1 MRAEVRLAVR
11 DPALAEAMSAVR
23 ARYETNGAARGVAR
37 LEALSPEES
46 RALDRL
52 WPASARRR
60 PRAGRPFELDL
71 ARWDAHLRTELGI
84 DLREALELAGGGLDP
99 RPQRRSRL
107 KRRKDAFWSE
117 VRRHPL
123 CLREASVLTW
133 IDRLRATGRPLGA
146 QPWES
151 DAERHLD
158 GALTVGRELPR
169 HPPVERSA
177 LAAELLNGDA
187 HALDDDRPVARLLI
201 GQLAVRAGLTA
212 TPRAAAEVRVLW
224 QRFGVL
230 CDSASATALAL
241 NLAPV
246 PSTPLAQAI
255 GLMHGQ
261 HVALTLGQLQ
271 RTALRFAGCAEA
283 FLCENPTVLL
293 RIESELGARSP
304 ALVCTGGWPNGAVCT
319 LLDQLR
325 CSSVVLRHHGD
336 FDWAGLE
343 IFAWLRRHY
352 GVTPWRFDRPSY
364 EAAVQSRSDRLATLE
379 VERAKFSDDD
389 ALAASL
395 GERRRAVPE
404 ELVLSDLVGDLKSRS
419 AHGYRA
425 QEPVAAR
432 PMMSVA
438 HGRMRS

>member
-1 MRAEVRLAVR
+1 M
-11 DPALAEAMSAVR
+11 
-23 ARYETNGAARGVAR
+23 
-37 LEALSPEES
+37 
-46 RALDRL
+46 
-52 WPASARRR
+52 
-60 PRAGRPFELDL
+60 
-71 ARWDAHLRTELGI
+71 
-84 DLREALELAGGGLDP
+84 
-99 RPQRRSRL
+99 
-107 KRRKDAFWSE
+107 
-117 VRRHPL
+117 
-123 CLREASVLTW
+123 LTW
-133 IDRLRATGRPLGA
+133 IDRLRDTGRPLGA

-158 GALTVGRELPR
+158 GALTVGYELPR

-187 HALDDDRPVARLLI
+187 HALDDDRPVARLLM

-230 CDSASATALAL
+230 CDSASATVLAL

-389 ALAASL
+389 ALGRRARRTAVRRARGAGAVRSRWGSQVEISTRKPGRRAGRDKTDDVRRQRQDAL
-395 GERRRAVPE
+395 VIALHAVWSRDSRLCLWGEDRRCPPAPRRRAAEAVE
-404 ELVLSDLVGDLKSRS
+404 
-419 AHGYRA
+419 AAAA
-425 QEPVAAR
+425 QASVRMRGAR
-432 PMMSVA
+432 PGWRA
-438 HGRMRS
+438 RAPLALPLAAMR

>member
-1 MRAEVRLAVR
+1 MRPEVRVAVR
-11 DPALAEAMSAVR
+11 DPTLAEVMSKVR
-23 ARYETNGAARGVAR
+23 ARYEANGAARGVAR
-37 LEALSPEES
+37 LEILRADES

-60 PRAGRPFELDL
+60 PRAGRAFDLDL
-71 ARWDAHLRTELGI
+71 ARWDAHLRAELGI
-84 DLREALELAGGGLDP
+84 DLREALELVGGALDP
-99 RPQRRSRL
+99 RPQRLSRL
-107 KRRKDAFWSE
+107 KQRKDAFWSD

-123 CLREASVLTW
+123 CLREPSVLVW
-133 IDRLRATGRPLGA
+133 IDRLRDTGRSLGA

-151 DAERHLD
+151 DAERRLD
-158 GALTVGRELPR
+158 GALTVGYELPR

-187 HALDDDRPVARLLI
+187 HALDDDQPVARLLI

-212 TPRAAAEVRVLW
+212 TPRSAAEVRVLW

-230 CDSASATALAL
+230 CDSASATVLAL

-246 PSTPLAQAI
+246 PSTPLARAI

-293 RIESELGARSP
+293 RIESELGASAP
-304 ALVCTGGWPNGAVCT
+304 PLVCTGGWPNGAVCT

-325 CSSVVLRHHGD
+325 SSSVALRHHGD
-336 FDWAGLE
+336 FDWAGLG

-352 GVTPWRFDRPSY
+352 GVTSWCFDRPSY
-364 EAAVQSRSDRLATLE
+364 EAAVRVRGNRLAPLE
-379 VERAKFSDDD
+379 VERAKLPADDILGA
-389 ALAASL
+389 ALADR
-395 GERRRAVPE
+395 GCAVPE
-404 ELVLSDLVGDLKSRS
+404 ELVLSNLVEDLRSRS
-419 AHGYRA
+419 VHGGRA
-425 QEPVAAR
+425 DKPV
-432 PMMSVA
+432 PTGPTMSVA
-438 HGRMRS
+438 QDRMRS

>member
-1 MRAEVRLAVR
+1 MRADARVAVR
-11 DPALAEAMSAVR
+11 DPALAEAMRAVR
-23 ARYETNGAARGVAR
+23 ARYEANGAARGVAH
-37 LEALSPEES
+37 LEALAPEES

-60 PRAGRPFELDL
+60 PRAGRPFDLDL
-71 ARWDAHLRTELGI
+71 ARWDAHLRAELGI
-84 DLREALELAGGGLDP
+84 DLREALELAGGALDP
-99 RPQRRSRL
+99 RPQRLSRL
-107 KRRKDAFWSE
+107 KQRKDAFWSN

-123 CLREASVLTW
+123 CLREPSVLVW
-133 IDRLRATGRPLGA
+133 IDRLRDTGRPLGA

-151 DAERHLD
+151 NAERRLD
-158 GALTVGRELPR
+158 GALTVGYELPR

-187 HALDDDRPVARLLI
+187 HALDDDQPVARLLI

-212 TPRAAAEVRVLW
+212 TPRSAAEVRVLW

-230 CDSASATALAL
+230 CDSASATVLAL

-293 RIESELGARSP
+293 RIESELGASSP
-304 ALVCTGGWPNGAVCT
+304 PLVCTGGWPNGAVCT
-319 LLDQLR
+319 LFDQLR
-325 CSSVVLRHHGD
+325 SSSVALRHHGD
-336 FDWAGLE
+336 FDWAGLD
-343 IFAWLRRHY
+343 IFGWLRRHY
-352 GVTPWRFDRPSY
+352 GVTSWCFDRPSY
-364 EAAVQSRSDRLATLE
+364 EVAVRGRGDRLAALE
-379 VERAKFSDDD
+379 VERAKFPDDD
-389 ALAASL
+389 PLAAALAEQ
-395 GERRRAVPE
+395 GRVVPE

-419 AHGYRA
+419 AGGDRTD
-425 QEPVAAR
+425 V
-432 PMMSVA
+432 SVVT
-438 HGRMRS
+438 